1 MVTITL
7 DEVIRKT
14 LNKAS
19 LPLHYY
25 IKYLLFAREGLKEM
39 QFSILPSEKTTEL
52 ALDADHNAT
61 LPIDFVGEVGVYKSS
76 GDKLIQLPHNHLIS
90 SFNNTTPFPEEDAV
104 TLTSGVGV
112 SYIDE
117 FSSDSGRQFGEVY
130 PRVDGYRII
139 PELNKIRV
147 DNITELDKIYL
158 KYVTMPQKTT
168 NKSLIHPY
176 IEPALV
182 AYIVW
187 QVASYANDRNM
198 LVKRAEYYNQRR
210 LAKANLN
217 KINITDIL
225 SSFRIYHNQAI
236 KT

>member
-14 LNKAS
+14 LSKSS

-25 IKYLLFAREGLKEM
+25 IKYLVIARDGLKEM
-39 QFSILPSEKTTEL
+39 HFSILPSEKTAEL
-52 ALDADHNAT
+52 T
-61 LPIDFVGEVGVYKSS
+61 LSANYEVTIPEDYVAEIGLYKSDD
-76 GDKLIQLPHNHLIS
+76 DKLIQLPHNHLIS
-90 SFNNTTPFPEEDAV
+90 SFNNLTPFDKPDESTGEG
-104 TLTSGVGV
+104 LPLYS
-112 SYIDE
+112 DE
-117 FSSDSGRQFGEVY
+117 FNDNIGHQFGAIY
-130 PRVDGYRII
+130 PRTDGYRII
-139 PELNKIRV
+139 PELNKIRI
-147 DNITELDKIYL
+147 DNTTELTKVYL
-158 KYVTMPQKTT
+158 KYVTMPQKIS

-182 AYIVW
+182 SYINW
-187 QVASYANDRNM
+187 QVALYTNDRSVM
-198 LVKRAEYYNQRR
+198 MKRSEFYNQRR

-217 KINITDIL
+217 RINITDIL